1 MSRSSYRPIQIAT
14 ASFLALVLV
23 ALAISASLT
32 WRERNRL
39 EIAQEQ
45 LKRIHVF
52 ERAYLEIQLTLAAG
66 LSEQWQSTEARWI
79 GLHRG
84 VERLLAEGGHLDRNT
99 PPRLE
104 SILSLLTPPIIDPE
118 RNLLAA
124 SRLVWEISQDE
135 SRAQEALLAA
145 IRADADA
152 QLQLEIVA
160 PLALIGFGALT
171 FFALRRQIIEPLSAL
186 QELLSRLA
194 RGNFAPAPADDVPA
208 LVGPVFE
215 NFNRLAGRLDHLENA
230 HRERERSLEHRVQTA
245 TRTLLQQQRS
255 LARSERLAA
264 TGELAAS
271 FAHEVRNPLAGIQM
285 ALANMKSELE
295 SEPMQQRVDGM
306 LAEVMRLSNLLNE
319 MLDSSRH
326 QPERVESIDL
336 PRLVEDLLAITTYQ
350 VPSRVRLESRIPDDL
365 RCQAP
370 EGALRQ
376 ILLNLALNS
385 AAALGED
392 GGLVEVLAESSTEK
406 GFTKIRVC
414 DDGPGYPAELLEN
427 GIQPFFST
435 RAGGTGLGLTLVQRL
450 VRDAGGR
457 IELRNRKPH
466 GAETLL
472 LLPSGADHG

>member
-14 ASFLALVLV
+14 ASFLSLVVV

-39 EIAQEQ
+39 EVAQEQ

-66 LSEQWQSTEARWI
+66 LSEQWPATENRWI

-84 VERLLAEGGHLDRNT
+84 VEQLLAAGGHLDRNT
-99 PPRLE
+99 PPRLQ
-104 SILSLLTPPIIDPE
+104 SLLVLLSPPIVDPE
-118 RNLLAA
+118 RNLIAA
-124 SRLVWEISQDE
+124 SRLVWEISQNE
-135 SRAQEALLAA
+135 SRAQEALLQA

-152 QLQLEIVA
+152 QLRLEIIV
-160 PLALIGFGALT
+160 PIALVGFGALT

-186 QELLSRLA
+186 QGLLSRLS
-194 RGNFAPAPADDVPA
+194 RGNFEKAPAENVPA

-215 NFNRLAGRLDHLENA
+215 NFNRLAERLDHLETA

-245 TRTLLQQQRS
+245 TRTLLEQQRS

-271 FAHEVRNPLAGIQM
+271 FAHEVRNPLAGIQL
-285 ALANMKSELE
+285 ALSNLKSELE
-295 SEPMQQRVDGM
+295 SEPMRQRVDAM
-306 LAEVMRLSNLLNE
+306 LGEVMRLSKLLSE

-326 QPERVESIDL
+326 QPERVENIDL
-336 PRLVEDLLAITTYQ
+336 PRLVEDLLAITSYQ
-350 VPSRVRLESRIPDDL
+350 VPSNVRLESRIPGGL
-365 RCQAP
+365 RCLAP

-385 AAALGED
+385 AAALGET
-392 GGLVEVLAESSTEK
+392 GGLVEVLAEPSSEK
-406 GFTKIRVC
+406 GFTAIRVW
-414 DDGPGYPAELLEN
+414 DDGPGYPLALLEN

-457 IELRNRKPH
+457 IELRNRKPQ
-466 GAETLL
+466 GAETIL